1 MIIVIAPQPD
11 TVRQRQKEAVQM
23 LLLFSQF
30 CWDMQQYDRAVSA
43 RPDHHHHEE
52 ALPPAPCQTP
62 LPLSYHRHLLRQ
74 QRLIFGSLSRRRRT
88 QHVHQSRTQCLLAG
102 DESGSDSDSES
113 DSNFIPNTG
122 VRWRLSTNVRC
133 AK

>member
-11 TVRQRQKEAVQM
+11 TVRQRQREAVQM

-30 CWDMQQYDRAVSA
+30 RWDMQQYDRAVSA
-43 RPDHHHHEE
+43 RPHHHRYPLPH
-52 ALPPAPCQTP
+52 APAPFLPPT
-62 LPLSYHRHLLRQ
+62 HLLRQ

-113 DSNFIPNTG
+113 NSNFIPNTG